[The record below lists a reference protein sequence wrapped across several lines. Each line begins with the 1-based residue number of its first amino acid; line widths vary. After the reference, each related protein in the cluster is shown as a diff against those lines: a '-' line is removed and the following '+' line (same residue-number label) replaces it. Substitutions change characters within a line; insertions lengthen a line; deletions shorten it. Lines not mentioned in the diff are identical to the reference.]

1 MTHPTIARAHAL
13 RAATWTEAQARAV
26 IAVAQAEIDR
36 RVAKLRAC
44 PAPWNAAE
52 IRAQNGAW
60 SDALFGARSVLNGDE
75 GAQEELQEAYD
86 ALPYTPALESAL
98 FIVNAAER
106 APKLERAA

>member
-13 RAATWTEAQARAV
+13 QWTEAQARTV

-36 RVAKLRAC
+36 RIAKLRAC
-44 PAPWNAAE
+44 PIPWNYHD
-52 IRAQNGAW
+52 IQRQNGLW

-98 FIVNAAER
+98 HLLKNAER
-106 APKLERAA
+106 TVRLGLAA